1 MTVGLTVVLC
11 VMIVS
16 SYGMLAFSQWVDHR
30 ERIAKI
36 EAESRRS
43 RREAETA
50 SVVARGSSSD
60 G

>member
-16 SYGMLAFSQWVDHR
+16 AYGMLAFSQWVDHR

-50 SVVARGSSSD
+50 SVAARGSSSGD
-60 G
+60 

>member
-1 MTVGLTVVLC
+1 MTVVLC
-11 VMIVS
+11 VLIVS
-16 SYGMLAFSQWVDHR
+16 SYGMLAFSQWTDHR

-43 RREAETA
+43 HCGAETA